1 MNMHTQ
7 PALAGTTP
15 LCPVAEPLVMAR
27 KVRVGEIV
35 ELHGSSLAVVLP
47 SGAKRGKDFFR
58 FMYSEE
64 IEGEYHSRI
73 SMSLKSD
80 NYLFEQMGA
89 VTPTLKLEESGC
101 HLHALLMT
109 NGGAGEIAREFVD
122 LPAFEATL
130 TRWFETLR
138 SIPAGSLD
146 VLRNVLDGSAA
157 SDRILEA
164 HEKAA

>member
-1 MNMHTQ
+1 MNISIQASAIETAETIRKPE
-7 PALAGTTP
+7 PAKNKYRA
-15 LCPVAEPLVMAR
+15 
-27 KVRVGEIV
+27 GEIV
-35 ELHGSSLAVVLP
+35 ALHGGSSLAVVLP

-64 IEGEYHSRI
+64 FKGEYRSRI

-101 HLHALLMT
+101 HLHTLLMT

-146 VLRNVLDGSAA
+146 VLRNVLDGSVA
-157 SDRILEA
+157 SDRLVEA
-164 HEKAA
+164 YEKAA